1 MSTLSS
7 IETIALQ
14 YFLKKLFI
22 PLNKF
27 RPIMIASEIQFAK
40 LHSSN
45 IGVSRRDHLWV
56 HPLLDTRRAHYL
68 PLFANRLHRH
78 THLHWEAHLYS
89 LLTPN
94 RYVLLR
100 VTGGHCL
107 HDDRLLRRSSRL
119 LAHAANN
126 AANDGQH
133 AATATQQE
141 KDEGVNCIKC
151 Y

>member
-94 RYVLLR
+94 RCVLYRIASGRWLQ
-100 VTGGHCL
+100 G
-107 HDDRLLRRSSRL
+107 DRLLWRSSRL
-119 LAHAANN
+119 HAAHAANN
-126 AANDGQH
+126 AANDGQD
-133 AATATQQE
+133 AATETQQ
-141 KDEGVNCIKC
+141 DEADHNNCIS